1 MKVLL
6 VGTGG
11 VGEAIASIA
20 HRRDPKG
27 EWLDLMVLANRS
39 KERAE
44 KLSARLGDPK
54 RFPAEQINARSKDD
68 IVAMAKK
75 YDVDLIMNACD
86 PSFNMEIFNAAYE
99 AGCTYIDMAM
109 SLSEINEED
118 PFNKTALKLG
128 DLQFDQKK
136 AWEEKGCLAIVG
148 SGVEPGMADVFA
160 KYAADHLFDEIEE
173 IGIRD
178 GNNLVVPGMDVVFG
192 FSIWT
197 TIEECLNPP
206 VIWEKDKGGWYTTEP
221 FSGAEFFNLPEG
233 IGPVEMVN
241 VEHEEVLLVPRYID
255 KGLKRVTFKFGIG
268 REFIEVLKVL
278 RAVGIDSK
286 EKVKVGGVEVSPRDV
301 IAVTAPN
308 PVTIGPKMVGKTC
321 AGTWVKGKKDGLE
334 REIYLYQ
341 VADNQDCMKRIGS
354 QAVVAQTAFTP
365 VIMMELLSK
374 GIWKGV
380 GVEGPEFF
388 DPLPYMKLMDAYEF
402 PAGIVEM
409 DSIYKNHIKF

>member
-11 VGEAIASIA
+11 VGEAIAKIA
-20 HRRDPKG
+20 ARRDPKG
-27 EWLDLMVLANRS
+27 EWLEKMVLSNRS
-39 KERAE
+39 VARAE
-44 KLSARLGDPK
+44 KLSAYLGDSD
-54 RFPAEQINARSKDD
+54 RFPAEAINARSKDD

-86 PSFNMEIFNAAYE
+86 PTFNMTIFEAAHE

-109 SLSEINEED
+109 SLSEPHPTD
-118 PFNKTALKLG
+118 PYNLCGKKLG
-128 DLQFDQKK
+128 DDQFAQKK
-136 AWEEKGCLAIVG
+136 RWEDKGVLAIVG
-148 SGVEPGMADVFA
+148 SGVEPGMADIFA
-160 KYAADHLFDEIEE
+160 RYAEKHLFDEIEE

-178 GNNLVVPGMDVVFG
+178 GNNLEVPGMDVVFG

-206 VIWEKDKGGWYTTEP
+206 AIWDRSKGGWHTTEP
-221 FSGAEFFNLPEG
+221 FSGTEVFHFPEG
-233 IGPVEMVN
+233 IGPQEVVN

-255 KGLKRVTFKFGIG
+255 KGLQKVTFKYGIG
-268 REFIEVLKVL
+268 QEFIEVLKIL
-278 RAVGIDSK
+278 RALGLDSK
-286 EKVKVGGVEVSPRDV
+286 EKVKVGGAEVSPRDV

-308 PVTIGPKMVGKTC
+308 PALIGDKMIGKTA

-334 REIYLYQ
+334 REVYLYQ
-341 VADNQDCMKRIGS
+341 VADNKDCMDRLGS

-365 VIMMELLSK
+365 VIMMELLAK
-374 GIWKGV
+374 GTWKGV

-388 DPLPYMKLMDAYEF
+388 DPDPFIRLMKDYEF
-402 PAGIVEM
+402 PAGVVEM
-409 DSIYKNHIKF
+409 DSVYKNYLKV